1 MAQGPQMTEEQI
13 QRLVEAMAQMS
24 TIPDE
29 QGLSMRELGMGTDL
43 AQTPGAEGTKLGYTY
58 VASSPLE
65 HLAVA
70 LNRYRGIR
78 DQQSAKQQML
88 DTFGRQRTGREQY
101 GTAALGIGGWPPQSI
116 PSSGTGGEF

>member
-1 MAQGPQMTEEQI
+1 MSGAQLSEEQI
-13 QRLVEAMAQMS
+13 QQLIQAMSQIS

-29 QGLSMRELGMGTDL
+29 QGLAMKQLGMGTDL

-101 GTAALGIGGWPPQSI
+101 GNAALGIGGWQPQSI

>member
-1 MAQGPQMTEEQI
+1 MPGAQLSEEQI
-13 QRLVEAMAQMS
+13 QQLIQAMSQMS

-29 QGLSMRELGMGTDL
+29 QGLAMKQMGMGTDL
-43 AQTPGAEGTKLGYTY
+43 SQTPGAEGTKLGYTY

-78 DQQSAKQQML
+78 DQQAARQTML
-88 DTFGRQRTGREQY
+88 DTFPRQQAGRQQY
-101 GTAALGIGGWPPQSI
+101 GNAALGIGGWQPQTI
-116 PSSGTGGEF
+116 PSSGTGDEF